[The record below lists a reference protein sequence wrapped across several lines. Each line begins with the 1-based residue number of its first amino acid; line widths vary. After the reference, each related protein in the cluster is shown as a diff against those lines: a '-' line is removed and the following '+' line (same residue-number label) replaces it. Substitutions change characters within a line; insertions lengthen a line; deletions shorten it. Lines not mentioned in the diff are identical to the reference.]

1 MSEEERNLIAFLQI
15 GSKINVNE
23 VKLKKEDIKILANY
37 IDKLQKANKYLKERL
52 EFRVNYCNELEHE
65 LYEEGNY
72 IHKAAIRKFI
82 KEELPDDE
90 IMKTCEMFD
99 INGVY
104 LRKKLEELL
113 GE

>member
-1 MSEEERNLIAFLQI
+1 MSTVWKYEKPNYE
-15 GSKINVNE
+15 
-23 VKLKKEDIKILANY
+23 ILLEK
-37 IDKLQKANKYLKERL
+37 IDKLEKKNKYLQERL

-65 LYEEGNY
+65 LYEEGNF
-72 IHKAAIRKFI
+72 IHKAVIMKFI

-90 IMKTCEMFD
+90 IMKSCENFD
-99 INGVY
+99 CNGVY